1 MQTYDSSLVKN
12 EWFVNI
18 FLFFSYNNFLHRILR
33 MVGVYFGK
41 GYFVVCKGYNRLR
54 KQNIVCKIKK
64 LSRTVLISGRKG
76 PDDIASQEAV
86 RMKTSNFLQL
96 KIYRRTFLIYLL
108 IVTVFFSLIIYNYY
122 IKAQTAGLQAFS
134 QQMNRAFTQVEEE
147 MDSVTETIDNF
158 FTRLYSSP
166 VLKEDFL
173 NFFGAAPA
181 EYAAARLR
189 SSQIAYE
196 TYLDTCANLVID
208 CGHMIRY
215 ILYYSAENIICMEYN
230 EAGYSRFRMIGLEES
245 EELCKRGYVY
255 TKDIYLNSVYAGKV
269 SFVLDVSIP
278 VTNAFCR
285 DHNVVWLEVQ
295 GQGRAINGMPEADI
309 DVEKLVKS
317 GKWQGRVPSV
327 FGKPEKSFYTV
338 NASDRYSYMVV
349 VVEAADLYM
358 RSVMK
363 EFWILILSLC
373 LVFALI
379 TLVCIRRFSLD
390 GHFQQE
396 ILRSMESVRTGSFQ
410 RIEVGKRNDD
420 YAAIAGH
427 LNGLYQYLETLIRQK
442 YELEISQQR
451 TQMQMLSSQ
460 LNPHFLYNTLE
471 RIRLRALKAKN
482 LEIAEAT
489 ANLGLLYR
497 NIVKTE
503 PVITLEK
510 EIEITKQYLELMC
523 FLYDDRFLYHC
534 DVEDELM
541 EVMTPKI
548 WMQPIM
554 ENFFKHNFREDDRIK
569 VIVLSGERC
578 QAGVRFS
585 FFDNMGCIREEQLDF
600 LNRHFTPDESRK
612 NEQETG
618 GIGLQNVYYRLWL
631 YYGDKVSMSIRN
643 NAPSGVCIEVLL
655 KGE

>member
-1 MQTYDSSLVKN
+1 
-12 EWFVNI
+12 
-18 FLFFSYNNFLHRILR
+18 
-33 MVGVYFGK
+33 
-41 GYFVVCKGYNRLR
+41 
-54 KQNIVCKIKK
+54 
-64 LSRTVLISGRKG
+64 
-76 PDDIASQEAV
+76 
-86 RMKTSNFLQL
+86 MKTSNFLQL

-122 IKAQTAGLQAFS
+122 MNAQAAGLQAFS
-134 QQMNRAFTQVEEE
+134 EQMNRAFTQVEKE
-147 MDSVTETIDNF
+147 MDSVTDTIDNF

-166 VLKEDFL
+166 LLKEDFL
-173 NFFGAAPA
+173 NFFGAAPE

-189 SSQIAYE
+189 NPQLVYE
-196 TYLDTCANLVID
+196 TYLNTCDNLVID
-208 CGHMIRY
+208 CRYLIRY
-215 ILYYSAENIICMEYN
+215 ILYYSTENIMCMEYN
-230 EAGYSRFRMIGLEES
+230 ESGYSRYRAIGLEES
-245 EELCKRGYVY
+245 EELCKTGYVY

-278 VTNAFCR
+278 VANAFCH
-285 DHNVVWLEVQ
+285 DNNVVWLEIQ
-295 GQGRAINGMPEADI
+295 GQDRVINGMPEAEI
-309 DVEKLVKS
+309 DVDKLLGS
-317 GKWQGRVPSV
+317 GKWQGRVPLAS
-327 FGKPEKSFYTV
+327 GKSGKDFYTV
-338 NASDRYSYMVV
+338 NTSDHYSYMVI
-349 VVEAADLYM
+349 VVEDADLYI
-358 RSVMK
+358 RSQMK
-363 EFWILILSLC
+363 ELWILLLSLC

-379 TLVCIRRFSLD
+379 TLLYIRRFSAD

-396 ILRSMESVRTGSFQ
+396 ILRSMESVRAGSFQ
-410 RIEVGKRNDD
+410 RIKVGKRNDE

-471 RIRLRALKAKN
+471 RIRLRALKAQN

-523 FLYDDRFLYHC
+523 FLYDDQFLYHC
-534 DVEDELM
+534 DVREDLL

-554 ENFFKHNFREDDRIK
+554 ENFFKHNFKEDDRIK
-569 VIVLSGERC
+569 VIVLSGERLEE
-578 QAGVRFS
+578 GIRLS
-585 FFDNMGCIREEQLDF
+585 FFDNMGYIREEQLDF
-600 LNRHFTPDESRK
+600 LNNHFTPDESRK
-612 NEQETG
+612 NEQDTG

-631 YYGDKVSMSIRN
+631 YYGDKVCMKIRN